1 MPSKFTQK
9 DRLIMIKI
17 KNLQELATKIL
28 MISKKMSTLIMK
40 KKKFFFEKIDIMFE
54 RNLI

>member
-1 MPSKFTQK
+1 
-9 DRLIMIKI
+9 MIKI
-17 KNLQELATKIL
+17 NNLQVLATKIL

-40 KKKFFFEKIDIMFE
+40 KKFFFEKINIMFE